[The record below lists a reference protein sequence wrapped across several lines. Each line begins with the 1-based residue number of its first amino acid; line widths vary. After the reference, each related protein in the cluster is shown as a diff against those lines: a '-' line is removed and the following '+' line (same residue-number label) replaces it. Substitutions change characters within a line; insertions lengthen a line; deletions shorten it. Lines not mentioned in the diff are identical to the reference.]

1 MTVSIPDCIFA
12 PWPAIGSFL
21 YFPLTNGARARQ
33 PGSSSLHTRKH
44 QSLFC
49 DFRPVVSGPIFA
61 RMTLPSHPPPPSNP
75 SSDIKI
81 YFMRLSNKNEREKV
95 CHSSIS
101 QFLIV
106 SPVYTEI
113 YQVLAAIKCAWNYHL
128 KKVLKWKCYA
138 KLNSLRIII
147 CRHVVF
153 SLFHFSCDIIE
164 ETVPYSVRHVS
175 NVYSY

>member
-61 RMTLPSHPPPPSNP
+61 RMTLPSHPPSNP

-81 YFMRLSNKNEREKV
+81 YFMRLSIKNEREKV
-95 CHSSIS
+95 YHWSIS

-106 SPVYTEI
+106 SPVYRSSSSI
-113 YQVLAAIKCAWNYHL
+113 G
-128 KKVLKWKCYA
+128 
-138 KLNSLRIII
+138 R
-147 CRHVVF
+147 
-153 SLFHFSCDIIE
+153 
-164 ETVPYSVRHVS
+164 
-175 NVYSY
+175 